1 MYYFYFNFNRFIFS
15 IFFLRN
21 FLNYPPLKFYNS
33 SETGPVYLI
42 TSFFN
47 DEKKLGSYL
56 VRLLPFFLSL
66 LYYFNFKRI
75 NYLYFAI
82 TGIVIFLTAERTAL
96 FLFIILSIFY
106 FLIIKKK
113 IQFIISGIILLSIL
127 LTFNYGFKYKYIDYT
142 LMQLGVIKTK
152 WNESDNISFRYYSKE
167 HEDFVYTAIQIFRE
181 NIFKG
186 SGVKTFYKACNDL
199 KNDKSEIIL
208 ENEKDLLNRNNKL
221 KCSTHPHSTYFQILS
236 DTGIFAFIFV
246 MIFFIFVLK
255 KNIKIIFKKKL
266 NNFDL
271 CFYFLNVG
279 IILNLFPLIPS
290 GNFYN
295 NWLSL
300 ILFYPFGL
308 WLYINQKIKINNQS

>member
-1 MYYFYFNFNRFIFS
+1 MMKKNLVVISLDYF
-15 IFFLRN
+15 L
-21 FLNYPPLKFYNS
+21 
-33 SETGPVYLI
+33 
-42 TSFFN
+42 
-47 DEKKLGSYL
+47 
-56 VRLLPFFLSL
+56 FFLSL

-186 SGVKTFYKACNDL
+186 SGVKTFT
-199 KNDKSEIIL
+199 
-208 ENEKDLLNRNNKL
+208 KL
-221 KCSTHPHSTYFQILS
+221 
-236 DTGIFAFIFV
+236 V
-246 MIFFIFVLK
+246 MI
-255 KNIKIIFKKKL
+255 
-266 NNFDL
+266 
-271 CFYFLNVG
+271 
-279 IILNLFPLIPS
+279 
-290 GNFYN
+290 
-295 NWLSL
+295 
-300 ILFYPFGL
+300 
-308 WLYINQKIKINNQS
+308 